1 MKRSRIKQ
9 RKLYFLRNI
18 KKRIAWL
25 LIALSIVLVV
35 SGCAVQKKASLAN
48 QTDYKYTMYVGL
60 NDKDTY
66 KQILSDDEAEKIMSE
81 ICLKY
86 VDGYTFSKRQGAYKN
101 EKGVVTKENSLVF
114 EFYDTT
120 DEKIKDIMNEALVKF
135 NQSSILIEKTK
146 VNYQFYEGADK
157 K

>member
-1 MKRSRIKQ
+1 M
-9 RKLYFLRNI
+9 

-25 LIALSIVLVV
+25 LISLIIVLAS
-35 SGCAVQKKASLAN
+35 SGCAVQEKASLAN
-48 QTDYKYTMYVGL
+48 QTDFKYTMYIGL

-66 KQILSDDEAEKIMSE
+66 KQVMSDDEAEKLMSE

-114 EFYDTT
+114 EFYDAS
-120 DEKIKDIMNEALVKF
+120 DEKIRSIMDEALVKLHQ
-135 NQSSILIEKTK
+135 NSILIEKTK
-146 VNYQFYEGADK
+146 VNYQFYEGVK